1 MKKLLC
7 ILAVSLICGFAFS
20 QNEEYHTKSKAAIKC
35 FEKAVAYYQNGKTD
49 QTVKYALQ
57 EADNAIAKDSMFIE
71 AYMLKAEIYDFL
83 GDIKSSIQFY
93 EKVVDLDPHFDYGI
107 TLKLAMHNY
116 GIGDYASAKKH
127 IDFFYE
133 NADLDVY
140 KKFDT
145 ERLREYITFSDSAV
159 RNPVNFKPRSVGKIN
174 TEWDEYWPSLSAD
187 EEMLVFTRQIPLN
200 PNNPSRSQTNMNED
214 LFYAYRNKQTGKY
227 DSGAPLPG
235 RINTELNEGAQ
246 CISADGKT
254 CVITAC
260 NRPDGK
266 GSCDLYIMFWEGKQW
281 SQPQNMRSVNTE
293 FWESNPSL
301 SSDGK
306 YLYFSSSRSGGFG
319 KTDIWRIQIDS
330 KGNAVKPAENLGGKV
345 NTQYEDISP
354 FIHPDCKTLYFAS
367 KGHPGLGSYDLFVA
381 KTEDEGKTWSK
392 PKNLG
397 YPINTL
403 GEERSLIVNAKG
415 DLAMFSSS
423 GTKRDLDI
431 YGFELPPEVKPVT
444 VTYVKGYIY
453 DSKTN
458 ERLKAKC
465 EMLDI
470 ESGEKMVDMFSG
482 DKDGEYMVCLPIDK
496 DYAFNVSREGYL
508 FYSENFSLTNLE
520 HPEEPYI
527 MNIPLQPIEKG
538 VTVVLKNI
546 FFKTDSYDLL
556 PDSYTELGKVVE
568 YMNAN
573 PKMKIEI
580 GGHTDNVGTKAYNK
594 TLSENRAKSVYNY
607 LVSQGI
613 AKERLSYS
621 GYDFSIPIATNDTEE
636 GRAQNRRTEFKV
648 VSIE

>member
-1 MKKLLC
+1 
-7 ILAVSLICGFAFS
+7 
-20 QNEEYHTKSKAAIKC
+20 
-35 FEKAVAYYQNGKTD
+35 
-49 QTVKYALQ
+49 
-57 EADNAIAKDSMFIE
+57 
-71 AYMLKAEIYDFL
+71 
-83 GDIKSSIQFY
+83 
-93 EKVVDLDPHFDYGI
+93 
-107 TLKLAMHNY
+107 
-116 GIGDYASAKKH
+116 
-127 IDFFYE
+127 
-133 NADLDVY
+133 
-140 KKFDT
+140 
-145 ERLREYITFSDSAV
+145 
-159 RNPVNFKPRSVGKIN
+159 
-174 TEWDEYWPSLSAD
+174 
-187 EEMLVFTRQIPLN
+187 
-200 PNNPSRSQTNMNED
+200 
-214 LFYAYRNKQTGKY
+214 
-227 DSGAPLPG
+227 
-235 RINTELNEGAQ
+235 
-246 CISADGKT
+246 
-254 CVITAC
+254 
-260 NRPDGK
+260 
-266 GSCDLYIMFWEGKQW
+266 
-281 SQPQNMRSVNTE
+281 MR
-293 FWESNPSL
+293 
-301 SSDGK
+301 
-306 YLYFSSSRSGGFG
+306 
-319 KTDIWRIQIDS
+319 
-330 KGNAVKPAENLGGKV
+330 PAENLGGKV
-345 NTQYEDISP
+345 NTPYEDISP

-381 KTEDEGKTWSK
+381 KTEDEGKTWSN

-423 GTKRDLDI
+423 STKRDLDI

-482 DKDGEYMVCLPIDK
+482 DNGEYMVCLPIDK

-621 GYDFSIPIATNDTEE
+621 GYDFSVPIATNDTEE

-648 VSIE
+648 VSVE

>member
-1 MKKLLC
+1 MVLTLL
-7 ILAVSLICGFAFS
+7 CGFAFS
-20 QNEEYHTKSKAAIKC
+20 QNEEYHTKSKAAIKS
-35 FEKAVAYYQNGKTD
+35 FEKAVAYYQNGKND

-57 EADNAIAKDSMFIE
+57 EVNNALAKDSMFIE
-71 AYMLKAEIYDFL
+71 AYLLKAEIYDFL
-83 GDIKSSIQFY
+83 GDIKSSIHFY
-93 EKVVDLDPHFDYGI
+93 EKVDEIDPDFDHGI

-116 GIGDYASAKKH
+116 GIGDYASAKKY
-127 IDFFYE
+127 IDYFYE
-133 NADLDVY
+133 NADLEVY

-145 ERLREYITFSDSAV
+145 DRLREYITFSDSAV

-200 PNNPSRSQTNMNED
+200 KNNPSRSQSNMNED
-214 LFYAYRNKQTGKY
+214 LFYAYRNPQTGKY

-293 FWESNPSL
+293 SWESNPSL

-319 KTDIWRIQIDS
+319 KTDIWRVEIDS
-330 KGNAVKPAENLGGKV
+330 KGNAKKPAENLGGRI
-345 NTQYEDISP
+345 NTPYEDISP

-367 KGHPGLGSYDLFVA
+367 KGHPGLGSYDLFVS
-381 KTEDEGKTWSK
+381 KSEDNGATWSK

-431 YGFELPPEVKPVT
+431 FGFELPPEVKPVT

-458 ERLKAKC
+458 ERLKTKC

-470 ESGEKMVDMFSG
+470 ESGEKVVDMYSQESN
-482 DKDGEYMVCLPIDK
+482 GEYMVCLPIDK

-621 GYDFSIPIATNDTEE
+621 GYDFSVPVATNDTEE

>member
-1 MKKLLC
+1 MKKLFC
-7 ILAVSLICGFAFS
+7 ILALLFVCGFVFS

-35 FEKAVAYYQNGKTD
+35 FEKAVAYYQNGKSD
-49 QTVKYALQ
+49 QTIKFALQ

-71 AYMLKAEIYDFL
+71 PYMLKAEIYDFL
-83 GDIKSSIQFY
+83 GDIKTSIKFY

-116 GIGDYASAKKH
+116 GIGEYASAKKY

-133 NADLDVY
+133 NADLKVY
-140 KKFDT
+140 KKYDT
-145 ERLREYITFSDSAV
+145 DRLREYITFSDSAV
-159 RNPVNFKPRSVGKIN
+159 RNPVNFRPHSVGRIN

-200 PNNPSRSQTNMNED
+200 PRNPSRSQSNMHED
-214 LFYAYRNKQTGKY
+214 LFYAYRNPETGKY
-227 DSGAPLPG
+227 DAGAPLPG

-330 KGNAVKPAENLGGKV
+330 KGNALKPAENLGGKV
-345 NTQYEDISP
+345 NTPYEDISP

-367 KGHPGLGSYDLFVA
+367 KGHPGLGSYDLFVS
-381 KTEDEGKTWSK
+381 KTEDEGRTWSK
-392 PKNLG
+392 PKNIG

-431 YGFELPPEVKPVT
+431 FGFELPPEVKPVT

-470 ESGEKMVDMFSG
+470 ESGEKVVDMYSQESN
-482 DKDGEYMVCLPIDK
+482 GEYMVCLPIDK

-621 GYDFSIPIATNDTEE
+621 GYDFSVPVATNDTEE

>member
-1 MKKLLC
+1 MKKIFC
-7 ILAVSLICGFAFS
+7 ILVLTLLCGFAFS
-20 QNEEYHTKSKAAIKC
+20 QNEEYHTKSKAAIKS
-35 FEKAVAYYQNGKTD
+35 FEKAVAYYQNGKND

-57 EADNAIAKDSMFIE
+57 EVNNALAKDSMFIE
-71 AYMLKAEIYDFL
+71 AYLLKAEIYDFL
-83 GDIKSSIQFY
+83 GDIKSSIHFY
-93 EKVVDLDPHFDYGI
+93 EKVDEIDPDFDHGI

-116 GIGDYASAKKH
+116 GIGDYASAKKY
-127 IDFFYE
+127 IDYFYE
-133 NADLDVY
+133 NADLEVY

-145 ERLREYITFSDSAV
+145 DRLREYITFSDSAV

-200 PNNPSRSQTNMNED
+200 KNNPSRSQSNMNED
-214 LFYAYRNKQTGKY
+214 LFYAYRNPQTGKY

-293 FWESNPSL
+293 SWESNPSL

-319 KTDIWRIQIDS
+319 KTDIWRVEIDS
-330 KGNAVKPAENLGGKV
+330 KGNAKKPAENLGGRI
-345 NTQYEDISP
+345 NTPYEDISP

-367 KGHPGLGSYDLFVA
+367 KGHPGLGSYDLFVS
-381 KTEDEGKTWSK
+381 KSEDNGATWSK

-431 YGFELPPEVKPVT
+431 FGFELPPEVKPVT

-458 ERLKAKC
+458 ERLKTKC

-470 ESGEKMVDMFSG
+470 ESGEKVVDMYSQESN
-482 DKDGEYMVCLPIDK
+482 GEYMVCLPIDK

-621 GYDFSIPIATNDTEE
+621 GYDFSVPVATNDTEE

>member
-35 FEKAVAYYQNGKTD
+35 FVKAVNYYQNGNTN
-49 QTVKYALQ
+49 QSVKYAMQ
-57 EADNAIAKDSMFIE
+57 EVDNAIAKDSMFIE

-83 GDIKSSIQFY
+83 GDIKSSIEFY
-93 EKVVDLDPHFDYGI
+93 EKVVELDPHFDYGI
-107 TLKLAMHNY
+107 TLKLAIHNY
-116 GIGDYASAKKH
+116 GIGEYASAKNY
-127 IDFFYE
+127 IDFFYD
-133 NADLDVY
+133 NADLSVY

-145 ERLREYITFSDSAV
+145 DRLREYITFSDSAV
-159 RNPVNFKPRSVGKIN
+159 RNPVSFKPRSVGKIN

-200 PNNPSRSQTNMNED
+200 PNNPSRSQANMNED

-293 FWESNPSL
+293 AWESNPSL

-319 KTDIWRIQIDS
+319 KTDIWRVQIDS
-330 KGNAVKPAENLGGKV
+330 KGNAMRPAENLGGKV
-345 NTQYEDISP
+345 NTPYEDISP

-381 KTEDEGKTWSK
+381 KTEDEGKTWSN

-423 GTKRDLDI
+423 STKRDLDI

-482 DKDGEYMVCLPIDK
+482 DNGEYMVCLPIDK

-621 GYDFSIPIATNDTEE
+621 GYDFSVPIATNDTEE

-648 VSIE
+648 VSVE

>member
-1 MKKLLC
+1 MKKLFC
-7 ILAVSLICGFAFS
+7 ILALSFICGLAFS
-20 QNEEYHTKSKAAIKC
+20 QNEEYHTKSKAAIKS

-49 QTVKYALQ
+49 QTVKFALQ
-57 EADNAIAKDSMFIE
+57 EVDNAIAKDSMFLE
-71 AYMLKAEIYDFL
+71 AYLLKAEIYDFL
-83 GDIKSSIQFY
+83 GDIKSSIAYY
-93 EKVVDLDPHFDYGI
+93 EKVVDLDAHFDYGI

-116 GIGDYASAKKH
+116 GIGDYASAKNY
-127 IDFFYE
+127 IDFFYS

-145 ERLREYITFSDSAV
+145 DRLREYITFSDSAV
-159 RNPVNFKPRSVGKIN
+159 RNPVNFRPKSVGKIN

-200 PNNPSRSQTNMNED
+200 PNNPSRNQSNMHED
-214 LFYAYRNKQTGKY
+214 LFYAYRNPQTGKY

-281 SQPQNMRSVNTE
+281 SQPQNLRSVNTE

-319 KTDIWRIQIDS
+319 KTDIWRVEIDS
-330 KGNAVKPAENLGGKV
+330 KGNAKKPAENLGGKI

-423 GTKRDLDI
+423 STKRDLDI

-470 ESGEKMVDMFSG
+470 ESGEKVVDMFSG

-613 AKERLSYS
+613 AKERMSYS
-621 GYDFSIPIATNDTEE
+621 GYDFSVPIATNDTEE

>member
-1 MKKLLC
+1 MKKLFC
-7 ILAVSLICGFAFS
+7 ILALSFVCGFVFS

-35 FEKAVAYYQNGKTD
+35 FEKAVAYYENGKTN
-49 QTVKYALQ
+49 QTVKLALQ
-57 EADNAIAKDSMFIE
+57 EVDNAIAKDSMFIE
-71 AYMLKAEIYDFL
+71 AYMLKAEVYDFL
-83 GDIKSSIQFY
+83 GDIKSSIAYY

-116 GIGDYASAKKH
+116 GIGDYASAKNY
-127 IDFFYE
+127 IDFFYA
-133 NADLDVY
+133 NADVARY

-159 RNPVNFKPRSVGKIN
+159 RYPVNFKPKSVGKIN

-200 PNNPSRSQTNMNED
+200 PNNPSRNQSNMHED
-214 LFYAYRNKQTGKY
+214 LFYAYRNPQTGKY
-227 DSGAPLPG
+227 DSGVPLPG

-281 SQPQNMRSVNTE
+281 SQPQNLRSVNTE

-319 KTDIWRIQIDS
+319 KTDIWRVEIDS
-330 KGNAVKPAENLGGKV
+330 RGNAKKPAENLGGKI

-423 GTKRDLDI
+423 STKRDLDI

-470 ESGEKMVDMFSG
+470 ESGEKVVDMFSG

-621 GYDFSIPIATNDTEE
+621 GYDFSVPIATNDTEE

>member
-7 ILAVSLICGFAFS
+7 ILVLSFICEIAFS
-20 QNEEYHTKSKAAIKC
+20 QNDEYHTNSKAAIKC
-35 FEKAVAYYQNGKTD
+35 FEKAISYYENGKGN
-49 QTVKYALQ
+49 QGIKLALQ
-57 EADNAIAKDSMFIE
+57 EVNNAITKDSMFIE

-83 GDIKSSIQFY
+83 GDIKTAITFY
-93 EKVVDLDPHFDYGI
+93 EKVVELDPHFDYGI
-107 TLKLAMHNY
+107 TLKLAMYSY
-116 GIGDYASAKKH
+116 GVGNYASAKKN

-133 NADLDVY
+133 NADVEKY
-140 KKFDT
+140 KKFGIN
-145 ERLREYITFSDSAV
+145 RLYEYITFSDSAV
-159 RNPVNFKPRSVGKIN
+159 RNPVKFKPHSIGKIN
-174 TEWDEYWPSLSAD
+174 TQWDEYWPSLSAD
-187 EEMLVFTRQIPLN
+187 EEMLVFTRQTPLN
-200 PNNPSRSQTNMNED
+200 PNNPSRKPSNMNED
-214 LFYAYRNKQTGKY
+214 LYYAYRNKQTGKY
-227 DSGAPLPG
+227 DSGVQLSG
-235 RINTELNEGAQ
+235 RINTGLNEGAQ

-266 GSCDLYIMFWEGKQW
+266 GSCDLYIMFLNGNQW
-281 SQPQNMRSVNTE
+281 SQPQNLWSINTDS
-293 FWESNPSL
+293 WESNPSL

-306 YLYFSSSRSGGFG
+306 YLYFSSARPGGFG
-319 KTDIWRIQIDS
+319 ETDIWRVQIDR
-330 KGNAVKPAENLGGKV
+330 KGNALKPAENLGNKI
-345 NTQYEDISP
+345 NTPYEDISP

-423 GTKRDLDI
+423 STKRDLDI

-607 LVSQGI
+607 LLSQGI

-621 GYDFSIPIATNDTEE
+621 GYDFSVPIATNDTEE

-648 VSIE
+648 VSVE

>member
-35 FEKAVAYYQNGKTD
+35 FVKAVNYYQNGNTN
-49 QTVKYALQ
+49 QSVKYAMQ
-57 EADNAIAKDSMFIE
+57 EVDNAIAKDSMFIE

-83 GDIKSSIQFY
+83 GDIKSSIEFY
-93 EKVVDLDPHFDYGI
+93 EKVVELDPHFDYGI
-107 TLKLAMHNY
+107 TLKLAIHNY
-116 GIGDYASAKKH
+116 GIGEYASAKNY
-127 IDFFYE
+127 IDFFYD
-133 NADLDVY
+133 NADLSVY

-145 ERLREYITFSDSAV
+145 DRLREYITFSDSAV
-159 RNPVNFKPRSVGKIN
+159 RNPVSFKPRSVGKIN

-200 PNNPSRSQTNMNED
+200 PNNPSRSQANMNED

-293 FWESNPSL
+293 AWESNPSL

-319 KTDIWRIQIDS
+319 KTDIWRVQIDS
-330 KGNAVKPAENLGGKV
+330 KGNAMRPAENLGGKV
-345 NTQYEDISP
+345 NTPYEDISP

-381 KTEDEGKTWSK
+381 KTEDEGKTWSNT
-392 PKNLG
+392 KNLG

-423 GTKRDLDI
+423 STKRDLDI

-482 DKDGEYMVCLPIDK
+482 DNGEYMVCLPIDK

-621 GYDFSIPIATNDTEE
+621 GYDFSVPIATNDTEE

-648 VSIE
+648 VSVE

>member
-7 ILAVSLICGFAFS
+7 ILAFSLLCGLAFS

-35 FEKAVAYYQNGKTD
+35 FEKAVSYYQNGKTD
-49 QTVKYALQ
+49 QTIKFALQ

-71 AYMLKAEIYDFL
+71 PYMLKAEIYDFL
-83 GDIKSSIQFY
+83 GDIKTSIKFY

-116 GIGDYASAKKH
+116 GIGEYASAKKY

-133 NADLDVY
+133 NADLNVY
-140 KKFDT
+140 KKYDT
-145 ERLREYITFSDSAV
+145 NRLREFITFSDSAV
-159 RNPVNFKPRSVGKIN
+159 RNPVNFRPQSVGKIN
-174 TEWDEYWPSLSAD
+174 SQWDEYWPSLSAD

-200 PNNPSRSQTNMNED
+200 PNNPSRNQSNMHED
-214 LFYAYRNKQTGKY
+214 LFYAYRNPQTGKY

-266 GSCDLYIMFWEGKQW
+266 GSCDLYIMFWQGKQW

-319 KTDIWRIQIDS
+319 KTDIWRVQIDN
-330 KGNAVKPAENLGGKV
+330 KGNALKPAENLGGKV
-345 NTQYEDISP
+345 NTPYEDISP

-431 YGFELPPEVKPVT
+431 FGFELPPEVKPVT

-470 ESGEKMVDMFSG
+470 ESGEKVVDMYSQENT
-482 DKDGEYMVCLPIDK
+482 GEYMVCLPIDK

-621 GYDFSIPIATNDTEE
+621 GYDFSVPVATNDTEE

-648 VSIE
+648 VSVE

>member
-1 MKKLLC
+1 MKKLLI
-7 ILAVSLICGFAFS
+7 ILAFSLLCGLAFS
-20 QNEEYHTKSKAAIKC
+20 QNEEYHTKSKSAIKC
-35 FEKAVAYYQNGKTD
+35 FEKAVAYYQNGKSD
-49 QTVKYALQ
+49 QTIKFALQ

-71 AYMLKAEIYDFL
+71 PYMLKAEIYDFL
-83 GDIKSSIQFY
+83 GDIKTSIKFY
-93 EKVVDLDPHFDYGI
+93 EKVVNLDPHFDYGI

-116 GIGDYASAKKH
+116 GIGEYASAKKY
-127 IDFFYE
+127 IDNFYE
-133 NADLDVY
+133 NADVKIY
-140 KKFDT
+140 KKYDT
-145 ERLREYITFSDSAV
+145 DRLREYITFSDSAV
-159 RNPVNFKPRSVGKIN
+159 RNPVNFRPHSVGRIN

-187 EEMLVFTRQIPLN
+187 EEILVFTRQIPLN
-200 PNNPSRSQTNMNED
+200 KNNPSRSQSNMNED
-214 LFYAYRNKQTGKY
+214 LFYAYRNPQTGKY

-266 GSCDLYIMFWEGKQW
+266 GSCDLYIMFWEGNQW

-293 FWESNPSL
+293 SWESNPSL

-306 YLYFSSSRSGGFG
+306 YLYFSSSRSGGYG
-319 KTDIWRIQIDS
+319 KTDIWRVQIDS
-330 KGNAVKPAENLGGKV
+330 KGNALKPAENLGGNV

-367 KGHPGLGSYDLFVA
+367 KGHPGLGSYDLFVS
-381 KTEDEGKTWSK
+381 KSEDGKTWSN

-415 DLAMFSSS
+415 DLAMFASSV
-423 GTKRDLDI
+423 TKRDLDI
-431 YGFELPPEVKPVT
+431 FGFELPPEVKPVT

-470 ESGEKMVDMFSG
+470 ESGEKVVDMYSQENN
-482 DKDGEYMVCLPIDK
+482 GEYMVCLPIDK

-607 LVSQGI
+607 LISQGI

-621 GYDFSIPIATNDTEE
+621 GYDFSVPVATNDTEE